1 MLRRQRCWT
10 SEIAQN
16 KLELNSGIPT
26 SGRGEMMDD
35 G

>member
-1 MLRRQRCWT
+1 MLRRQRRWT

-26 SGRGEMMDD
+26 SGRGDTIDD